1 MQERPS
7 NIRVNIKNFRAI
19 KNAAIIID
27 GITVVAGENGCG
39 KSSISKLLYYYYRT
53 ASNYEVLIRKELYA
67 KLQEVVKFLDILYQE
82 LYALLGG
89 GLRNSFRKEFT
100 KLRKGLMNTVF
111 LDEQLDHWHKLVDL
125 VESIYFENNFKLTLD
140 ERGRTS
146 RLEAILH
153 DVLGGSGLAI
163 SLGDYIGLGDGFSI
177 LKDLIFTKFKEADG
191 KIQSRPTSL
200 FTQELKAAFSDSVLP
215 STFEVLEYESLMVS
229 LGHNSL
235 AIPYSVQK
243 AIYIDTPV
251 IMDVK
256 DSSNEHW
263 KDLKDLIIKNG
274 RSNDQ
279 FSDLIQNDIIHGKA
293 IVKDDDYSSE
303 EFKFRRDDGAIFDLL
318 DVATGI
324 KSFSI
329 IQLLLNKDILNDK
342 TLLILDEPESHLH
355 PQWIIEYA
363 RIIVLL
369 NKRYGVK
376 FFVASHNPDM
386 VSAIRYISEKEK
398 TLERLNCYLAEK
410 VAPYSYDYRHL
421 GIEIDP
427 IFESFNI
434 ALDRMNQYGI
444 SEL

>member
-19 KNAAIIID
+19 KNTDIIID

-39 KSSISKLLYYYYRT
+39 KSSISKLLYYFYRT
-53 ASNYEVLIRKELYA
+53 VSNYEALVRKELYVN
-67 KLQEVVKFLDILYQE
+67 LQEVVKFLEIIHQE
-82 LYALLGG
+82 FLSTLEDRN
-89 GLRNSFRKEFT
+89 LRNSFNREFI
-100 KLRKGLMNTVF
+100 KLRKGLMNSVF
-111 LDEQLDHWHKLVDL
+111 LDEQLDNWLKLVDL
-125 VESIYFENNFKLTLD
+125 IESVYSDIFRLTLD

-146 RLEAILH
+146 KLEVILQ
-153 DVLGGSGLAI
+153 DILNDSLI
-163 SLGDYIGLGDGFSI
+163 DLGDSFSI
-177 LKDLIFTKFKEADG
+177 LKDLIVAKFKEAEG

-200 FTQELKAAFSDSVLP
+200 FTQELKTAFSDSILQA
-215 STFEVLEYESLMVS
+215 TFEVWEYESLMVS
-229 LGHNSL
+229 LSRNNI

-251 IMDVK
+251 IMDVE
-256 DSSNEHW
+256 DSSNRHW
-263 KDLKDLIIKNG
+263 QDLNDLIIKKG

-279 FSDLIQNDIIHGKA
+279 FSDLIQSDIIRGKA
-293 IVKDDDYSSE
+293 IVKHDDYSSG
-303 EFKFRRDDGAIFDLL
+303 EFKFKRDDGAIFDLL

-329 IQLLLNKDILNDK
+329 IQLLLNKGILNDK

-398 TLERLNCYLAEK
+398 TLNTLNCYLAEK
-410 VAPYSYDYRHL
+410 VASYSYNYKYL